1 MMLAW
6 AVYPLL
12 PSLAPNSLDITPV
25 PVPQPPTP
33 SAPRSKSQHKKK
45 DAKAKA
51 SVSTQNDVP
60 PTPPAPKKVA
70 RQDLSRLLLLPCLPF
85 LTSTVLRS
93 PTLVG
98 RPSALPY
105 RHPSHPLR
113 ILSSVQSQYSGI
125 VVVGEAM
132 GDSPSGVP
140 ESVPLMRY
148 LRAGHSLLGGN
159 WMGEDVIKRGPLAI
173 QRETGEMLGDSIYN
187 AFVLQ
192 EAIRLV
198 ERSQRDESEQENAL
212 VMCADVLWGSYAITD
227 SFAVASELAPRR
239 LP

>member
-1 MMLAW
+1 MILAW

-12 PSLAPNSLDITPV
+12 PSLSNDISDVTPV
-25 PVPQPPTP
+25 PVPQP
-33 SAPRSKSQHKKK
+33 SAPATPRSKSQKKQ
-45 DAKAKA
+45 KAKA
-51 SVSTQNDVP
+51 PVPTHNDPP
-60 PTPPAPKKVA
+60 PTPPAPKKAA
-70 RQDLSRLLLLPCLPF
+70 RQDLSRLLLLPFLPF
-85 LTSTVLRS
+85 LTASILRS

-98 RPSALPY
+98 KPGALPY

-113 ILSSVQSQYSGI
+113 ILSSVQSQYSG
-125 VVVGEAM
+125 VVIVGEAL
-132 GDSPSGVP
+132 GDSPSSGP
-140 ESVPLMRY
+140 TSVPLMRY

-198 ERSQRDESEQENAL
+198 ERSQRDTSERENAL
-212 VMCADVLWGSYAITD
+212 VMCVGT
-227 SFAVASELAPRR
+227 
-239 LP
+239 

>member
-1 MMLAW
+1 MLLAW

-12 PSLAPNSLDITPV
+12 PSLAANSSDITPV
-25 PVPQPPTP
+25 PVPQPSAP
-33 SAPRSKSQHKKK
+33 STPRSKSQKKHK
-45 DAKAKA
+45 DTKAKTPA
-51 SVSTQNDVP
+51 PTENVTP

-70 RQDLSRLLLLPCLPF
+70 RQDLSRLLLLPFLPF
-85 LTSTVLRS
+85 LTATVLRS

-113 ILSSVQSQYSGI
+113 ILSSVPSQYSGV
-125 VVVGEAM
+125 VVVGEAL
-132 GDSPSGVP
+132 GDSPSGGP
-140 ESVPLMRY
+140 ASVPLMRY

-198 ERSQRDESEQENAL
+198 ERTQRDESEQENAL
-212 VMCADVLWGSYAITD
+212 IMCVGALRGSYVFTD
-227 SFAVASELAPRR
+227 STAR
-239 LP
+239 L